1 MTSVTQ
7 TTKKEQAPQE
17 QVATLREEMKDID
30 GNVYPWDTTL
40 SSSVH
45 VHNPS
50 IAKLKLWNGS
60 DPKSE
65 YYSLYL
71 SNSGG
76 NNCVIIFFTPEE
88 LKALETL
95 LSNA

>member
-7 TTKKEQAPQE
+7 TTTKKQAPQE
-17 QVATLREEMKDID
+17 QTTVLREERKDVD

-50 IAKLKLWNGS
+50 IAKLKLWHGT

-65 YYSLYL
+65 YYSLQL
-71 SNSGG
+71 SNSVGS
-76 NNCVIIFFTPEE
+76 NSVIIFFTLEE